1 MKQNEKIQTRK
12 DEVRFKT
19 SDIRRII
26 GKYLAT
32 NVLRT
37 WNEDFV
43 DDDTG
48 EVVTI
53 ERNEILFERGK
64 YIDNDLAT
72 EINFYLQ
79 SEDVKEVE
87 VSNQRRLAYENKRTS
102 LYPFKISATIGGKRH
117 NFILQAQN
125 IIKAYEVAT
134 DYIELNF
141 TQPFDIVGIK
151 LMDRII
157 ILNDRLR
164 KHVEAQE
171 GANEED
177 EEEPNKQNY
186 DFVVKTRDVDTAKVV
201 ITAWINSK
209 IKERI
214 EKENEECKVV
224 DISILAASPFACNAI
239 VEKAFCLAYKEQEE
253 SY

>member
-32 NVLRT
+32 
-37 WNEDFV
+37 
-43 DDDTG
+43 
-48 EVVTI
+48 
-53 ERNEILFERGK
+53 K
-64 YIDNDLAT
+64 
-72 EINFYLQ
+72 
-79 SEDVKEVE
+79 
-87 VSNQRRLAYENKRTS
+87 
-102 LYPFKISATIGGKRH
+102 
-117 NFILQAQN
+117 
-125 IIKAYEVAT
+125 
-134 DYIELNF
+134 
-141 TQPFDIVGIK
+141 
-151 LMDRII
+151 
-157 ILNDRLR
+157 
-164 KHVEAQE
+164 
-171 GANEED
+171 
-177 EEEPNKQNY
+177 
-186 DFVVKTRDVDTAKVV
+186 
-201 ITAWINSK
+201 WINSK